1 MHDSLSVLG
10 NQFVIMGVLNATPDS
25 FYPGSRNQN
34 HDSVVRTVS
43 NMLEEGV
50 DVIDIGGESTRPGAE
65 TISVEEECRRIV
77 PVIEAVRGLTDAPIS
92 VDTSRAETARRAF
105 EAGATW
111 INDVSAGRFDERMA
125 PTAAELRCPVV
136 VMHSRKSPRDM
147 QVSPHYEDVV
157 SEVSDELRS
166 ATGRFLVA
174 GVDRDNIIIDPGI
187 GFAKRFEDNLALLKH
202 LKKLTELGYPIL
214 VGTSRK
220 SFIGAITGKEVEERL
235 YGSLGTIASAFLH
248 GARIFRVHDVGATR
262 DFLKVF
268 FAIES
273 SA

>member
-25 FYPGSRNQN
+25 FYPGSRKQD
-34 HDSVVRTVS
+34 HDSVVHTVS
-43 NMLEEGV
+43 DMLENGA
-50 DVIDIGGESTRPGAE
+50 DVIDVGGESTRPGAE
-65 TISVEEECRRIV
+65 TISVDEECRRV
-77 PVIEAVRGLTDAPIS
+77 LPVIEAVRGLTEIPIS
-92 VDTSRAETARRAF
+92 VDTSRAETARRALA
-105 EAGATW
+105 AGATW
-111 INDVSAGRFDERMA
+111 INDVSAGRFDEQMA
-125 PTAAELRCPVV
+125 STAAELRCPVV

-157 SEVSDELRS
+157 SEVRDELRS
-166 ATGRFLVA
+166 AIKTFLDA
-174 GVDRDNIIIDPGI
+174 GVDRDNIIVDPGI
-187 GFAKRFEDNLALLKH
+187 GFAKRFEDNLALLKN

-220 SFIGAITGKEVEERL
+220 SFIGAITGKDVKERL
-235 YGSLGTIASAFLH
+235 YGSLGSVASACLH

>member
-25 FYPGSRNQN
+25 FYPGSRNSDY
-34 HDSVVRTVS
+34 DSVDRVVS
-43 NMLEEGV
+43 QMLEDEV
-50 DVIDIGGESTRPGAE
+50 DIIDVGGESTRPGAE
-65 TISVEEECRRIV
+65 SVSGEEECRRIL
-77 PVIEAVRGLTDAPIS
+77 PVIQRIRRLSDKPIS
-92 VDTSRAETARRAF
+92 VDTIRAETARRAF

-111 INDVSAGRFDERMA
+111 INDVSAGRFDESMA
-125 PTAAELRCPVV
+125 STAAELNCPVV

-157 SEVSDELRS
+157 SEVGDELS
-166 ATGRFLVA
+166 SSIKVFLEA
-174 GVDRDNIIIDPGI
+174 GVDRDNIIVDPGI
-187 GFAKRFEDNLALLKH
+187 GFAKRFEDNLALLKN
-202 LKKLTELGYPIL
+202 LEKLEKLGFPIL

-220 SFIGAITGKEVEERL
+220 SFIGAITRRGVEERL
-235 YGSLGTIASAFLH
+235 YGSLGSIASAYRH
-248 GARIFRVHDVGATR
+248 GARIFRVHDVGPTR

-268 FAIES
+268 SAIES